1 VNFTFTR
8 DGIAYQV
15 STEVG
20 NGAAVV
26 HVEEIGQP
34 EQLALEP
41 VEEFA

>member
-1 VNFTFTR
+1 MNFTFTR

-20 NGAAVV
+20 NGQAVV

>member
-1 VNFTFTR
+1 MNFFFTR
-8 DGIAYQV
+8 DGVSYQV

-20 NGAAVV
+20 NGQAVV

>member
-1 VNFTFTR
+1 MNFTFTR

-15 STEVG
+15 RTEVG
-20 NGAAVV
+20 NGQAVV

-41 VEEFA
+41 VEEGA